1 MGLQATIF
9 LQSPEDILI
18 KELRNNKSNTFVW
31 LIAEMTSLPKN
42 PK

>member
-18 KELRNNKSNTFVW
+18 KELRNNKSNTFK
-31 LIAEMTSLPKN
+31 LFD
-42 PK
+42 